1 MEKNYDGMLQEV
13 FGRNLKER
21 RKRMGITQGELA
33 QRIGVSTSFVTEI
46 EKGRKAPSFSTIE
59 KIAEDTHA
67 PVWSYFCEGGYVI
80 MDADATNI
88 EILRYRLKQNICV
101 AVDKTIEEI

>member
-46 EKGRKAPSFSTIE
+46 EKGRKAGLYIYHQPASDSRRAVRCFG
-59 KIAEDTHA
+59 KMAEACQDDLLH
-67 PVWSYFCEGGYVI
+67 SRF
-80 MDADATNI
+80 
-88 EILRYRLKQNICV
+88 
-101 AVDKTIEEI
+101 